1 MSDYLM
7 RDDAPLT
14 DGEWKRI
21 DGIVVNIARQ
31 FLVGRRVL
39 DLKGPLGGGL
49 EMVPVGTG
57 DARRFVKVQI
67 FGDSFMLYWRD
78 ILASRESDVPLETG
92 PAAHAAMTVAQ
103 MEDEMIFNSL
113 LEASTK
119 SLGLGDW
126 SQADTPLADV
136 VAATETLYSDGFV
149 GPYAVVLSP
158 ALYIHT
164 QRVWEGMGRTV
175 GALIQEV
182 AEGGLFRTPVLH
194 GKPAM
199 VLSLG
204 AYNFDLLV
212 GQDMITAYQ
221 GNEGLDHSFRVLE
234 TMALR
239 IKRPGAIV
247 KLGE

>member
-7 RDDAPLT
+7 RAEAPLT
-14 DGEWKRI
+14 DGEWERI
-21 DGIVVNIARQ
+21 DGIVVNVARQ

-49 EMVPVGTG
+49 EMVPVGVG
-57 DARRFVKVQI
+57 DGRKFVKVQV
-67 FGDSFMLYWRD
+67 FSDSFMLYWRD
-78 ILASRESDVPLETG
+78 ILAGRESNVPLETG
-92 PAAHAAMTVAQ
+92 PAAHSAMAVAR

-113 LEASTK
+113 LDASTK
-119 SLGLGDW
+119 SMGLGDW

-136 VAATETLYSDGFV
+136 VAATEMLFSDGFV
-149 GPYAVVLSP
+149 GPYAVILSP
-158 ALYIHT
+158 ALYIQT

-175 GALIQEV
+175 GALITEV
-182 AEGGLFRTPVLH
+182 AQGGLFRTPVLH

-212 GQDMITAYQ
+212 GQDLITGYQ

-234 TMALR
+234 TLALR
-239 IKRPGAIV
+239 IKRSGAICT
-247 KLGE
+247 LG

>member
-7 RDDAPLT
+7 RHDAPLS
-14 DGEWKRI
+14 DGEWQRI
-21 DGIVVNIARQ
+21 DDIVVHIARQ

-39 DLKGPLGGGL
+39 DLKGPFGAGM
-49 EMVPVGTG
+49 EMAPVGVG
-57 DARRFVKVQI
+57 EGRRFVKVQV
-67 FGDSFMLYWRD
+67 FSDEFMLYWRD
-78 ILASRESDVPLETG
+78 IVASRESDLPLETG
-92 PAAHAAMTVAQ
+92 PAAHAAMKVAQ

-113 LEASTK
+113 LEAATK
-119 SLGLGDW
+119 NVGLGDW

-136 VAATETLYSDGFV
+136 VAATEMLFSDGHL
-149 GPYAVVLSP
+149 GPYAVILSP
-158 ALYIHT
+158 TLYVQT

-182 AEGGLFRTPVLH
+182 ALGGLFRTPVLH

-212 GQDMITAYQ
+212 GQDLITAYQ
-221 GNEGLDHSFRVLE
+221 GNEGLNHSFRVLE

-239 IKRPGAIV
+239 IKRSGAICT
-247 KLGE
+247 LG